1 MFRSLP
7 DVKHRGR
14 AGGHDPVTRPF
25 PYHRYI
31 LWVCNTPTTSCGCS
45 SARTRSPASRRS
57 RPAPKPPA
65 AQWRTLVLLRDNGPL
80 RIGDLATLS
89 RVTQPGMTRL
99 VTQMA
104 EAGLVERTTDPGDS
118 RATLVSATDAG
129 MSALDEWLQVLSAAL
144 APRFADL
151 DEQEWATIRRAAD
164 IVDARTRVAEVA
176 R

>member
-1 MFRSLP
+1 MQHNDDILRLLVGAHALTRVASLE
-7 DVKHRGR
+7 
-14 AGGHDPVTRPF
+14 TR
-25 PYHRYI
+25 
-31 LWVCNTPTTSCGCS
+31 TE
-45 SARTRSPASRRS
+45 A
-57 RPAPKPPA
+57 PA

-129 MSALDEWLQVLSAAL
+129 MSALDEWLRVLSAAL

>member
-1 MFRSLP
+1 MQHTDDILRLLVGAHALTRVASLE
-7 DVKHRGR
+7 
-14 AGGHDPVTRPF
+14 TR
-25 PYHRYI
+25 
-31 LWVCNTPTTSCGCS
+31 TE
-45 SARTRSPASRRS
+45 A
-57 RPAPKPPA
+57 PA

-99 VTQMA
+99 VAQMV
-104 EAGLVERTTDPGDS
+104 ETGLLERTADPDDS

-129 MSALDEWLQVLSAAL
+129 MIALEEWLRVLSSAL

-151 DEQEWATIRRAAD
+151 DEEEWATIRRAAD
-164 IVDARTRVAEVA
+164 IVDARTRVAEAA

>member
-1 MFRSLP
+1 MQHTDDILRLLVGAHALTRVASLE
-7 DVKHRGR
+7 
-14 AGGHDPVTRPF
+14 TR
-25 PYHRYI
+25 
-31 LWVCNTPTTSCGCS
+31 TE
-45 SARTRSPASRRS
+45 A
-57 RPAPKPPA
+57 PA

-99 VTQMA
+99 VTQMV
-104 EAGLVERTTDPGDS
+104 ETGLVERTADPDDS

-129 MSALDEWLQVLSAAL
+129 MTALDEWLRVLSSAL

>member
-1 MFRSLP
+1 MPSVYTSGMHHTDDILRLLVGAHAITRVASLE
-7 DVKHRGR
+7 
-14 AGGHDPVTRPF
+14 TR
-25 PYHRYI
+25 
-31 LWVCNTPTTSCGCS
+31 TE
-45 SARTRSPASRRS
+45 A
-57 RPAPKPPA
+57 PA

-104 EAGLVERTTDPGDS
+104 DAGLVDRAPDPDDS

-129 MSALDEWLQVLSAAL
+129 MTALDEWLRVLSSAL

-151 DEQEWATIRRAAD
+151 DEEEWATIRRAAD
-164 IVDARTRVAEVA
+164 IVNARTRVAEVA